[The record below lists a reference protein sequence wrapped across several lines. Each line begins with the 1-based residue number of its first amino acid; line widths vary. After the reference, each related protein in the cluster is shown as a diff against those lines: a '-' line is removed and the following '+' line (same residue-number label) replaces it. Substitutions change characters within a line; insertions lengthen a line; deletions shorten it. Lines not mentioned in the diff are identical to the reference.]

1 MSPSDRRR
9 VDPAGLAIAGI
20 LLALALLVFWD
31 TNRLELNAVYGVGPK
46 AMPYVVASGLALL
59 ALGNGVL
66 ALKGALPSRE
76 SVDFTAIA
84 LILGGRA
91 ALIGLI
97 ALGGGCIPATAI
109 LFAAVATAFGRR
121 AILTDLLIGLVLG
134 LCTYLLFA
142 KLLALTLPTGPL
154 ERLL

>member
-66 ALKGALPSRE
+66 ALKGALPARE

-84 LILGGRA
+84 FILGGLA

-97 ALGGGCIPATAI
+97 ALGGGFIPATAV
-109 LFAAVATAFGRR
+109 LFAAVAAAFGRR

-154 ERLL
+154 ERLI

>member
-66 ALKGALPSRE
+66 ALKGALPERE

-84 LILGGRA
+84 LILGGLA

-97 ALGGGCIPATAI
+97 ALGGGFIPATAV

-121 AILTDLLIGLVLG
+121 AIFTDLLIGLVLG

-142 KLLALTLPTGPL
+142 KLLALTLPTGPI

>member
-1 MSPSDRRR
+1 MTPASPRRL
-9 VDPAGLAIAGI
+9 DPAGLVIALV
-20 LLALALLVFWD
+20 LLALAGLVFWD
-31 TNRLELNAVYGVGPK
+31 TNRLELNAVYGIGPK

-66 ALKGALPSRE
+66 ALKGALPRRE

-84 LILGGRA
+84 LILGGLA

-97 ALGGGCIPATAI
+97 ALGGGFIPATAL

-121 AILTDLLIGLVLG
+121 AVLTDLLIGLVLG
-134 LCTYLLFA
+134 LATYLLFA
-142 KLLALTLPTGPL
+142 KLLALTLPMGPL
-154 ERLL
+154 ERLI

>member
-1 MSPSDRRR
+1 MSPSERRR

-46 AMPYVVASGLALL
+46 AMPYMVASGLAVL
-59 ALGNGVL
+59 ALGNAVL
-66 ALKGALPSRE
+66 ALKGALPARE

-84 LILGGRA
+84 LILGGLA

-97 ALGGGCIPATAI
+97 ALGGGFIPATAV

-121 AILTDLLIGLVLG
+121 AFLTDLLIGLVLG
-134 LCTYLLFA
+134 VCTYVLFA

-154 ERLL
+154 ERLF

>member
-1 MSPSDRRR
+1 MSPSERRR

-46 AMPYVVASGLALL
+46 AMPYMVASGLAVL
-59 ALGNGVL
+59 ALGNAVL
-66 ALKGALPSRE
+66 AFKGALPARE

-84 LILGGRA
+84 LILGGLA

-97 ALGGGCIPATAI
+97 ALGGGFIPATAV

-134 LCTYLLFA
+134 VCTYLLFA

-154 ERLL
+154 ERLF